1 MAKKKKKKKS
11 EEQKKL
17 RTPIVSV
24 LGHVDHGKTTLLDK
38 IRNTRVTAKEAGG
51 ITQHIGATEVP
62 IDVIKEICKDIW
74 KVKVSI
80 PGLLF
85 IDTPG
90 HKAFTNLRRRGGALA
105 DLAILIVDINE
116 GFKDQTN
123 EAISILKT
131 FKTPFVVAANKIDRI
146 PGWQKHEDQPFVKTF
161 AKQDDVVKNRLENR
175 IYELIAKLYEHGF
188 NAERFDRV
196 TDFTRT
202 VAIVPISA
210 KTGEGLPELLMLLV
224 GLAQK
229 YLEENLR
236 LHVEGKARGTILEVK
251 EEKGL
256 GITCDVILYDGTL
269 RVGDTIAIAGKD
281 DVIVTKVRGI
291 LKPRP
296 AQEMRVESKFRGVK
310 EVTAAAGIKLV
321 APNLEGVVAG
331 SEFEAVESEED
342 IEKFRE
348 RIRKEYEEL
357 TIRTDE
363 EGVVLKTDTLGSL
376 EALINELREHG
387 IPIKKAEVGDVDKRD
402 VVEASAN
409 KDELNRVI
417 VGFNVK
423 TLPGVEEEADK
434 YGVVL
439 FLDSVIYSL
448 IDRVTEWREK
458 IRLEKERQKVEA
470 LIMPGKIKLLK
481 NFIFR
486 RSKPA
491 VIGAR
496 IVAGEVKK
504 GVRLI
509 KPDGTVVGTIRSM
522 KKEDNFLNVASE
534 GEELAIAIDGAV
546 IGRNLGGDEIL
557 YVDVPER
564 HARIIKRDLYDSLSE
579 ETKKALDEL
588 MEIKR
593 KEKPLWGR

>member
-1 MAKKKKKKKS
+1 MGKKKKEK
-11 EEQKKL
+11 EQKKL

-24 LGHVDHGKTTLLDK
+24 LGHVDHGKTTLLDR
-38 IRNTRVTAKEAGG
+38 IRKSRVTAKEAGG

-62 IDVIKEICKDIW
+62 IDVIKDICRDIW
-74 KVKVSI
+74 KAKVSI

-105 DLAILIVDINE
+105 DLAVLVVDINE
-116 GFKDQTN
+116 GFKDQTE
-123 EAISILKT
+123 EALSILKT
-131 FKTPFVVAANKIDRI
+131 FRTPFVVAANKIDRI
-146 PGWQKHEDQPFVKTF
+146 PGWQKCEGLPFVKSF
-161 AKQDDVVKNRLENR
+161 AKQDDVAKRRLENR
-175 IYELIAKLYEHGF
+175 IYELIAKLYEYGF
-188 NAERFDRV
+188 NAERFDRI

-210 KTGEGLPELLMLLV
+210 ITGEGIPELLMLLV

-229 YLEENLR
+229 YLEENLK
-236 LHVEGKARGTILEVK
+236 LHVEGRAKGTILEVK

-269 RVGDTIAIAGKD
+269 RVGDRIAIAGKD

-296 AQEMRVESKFRGVK
+296 AQEMRLESKFRGVK

-321 APNLEGVVAG
+321 APDLENVIAG

-342 IEKFRE
+342 VEEFRE
-348 RIRKEYEEL
+348 RIKRDYEKVA
-357 TIRTDE
+357 IRTDE
-363 EGVVLKTDTLGSL
+363 EGIILKTDTLGSL

-387 IPIKKAEVGDVDKRD
+387 IPIKKAEVGDIDKRD
-402 VVEASAN
+402 IVEASAN
-409 KDELNRVI
+409 RDELNRMI

-434 YGVVL
+434 YDVKL
-439 FLDSVIYSL
+439 FIDSVIYSL
-448 IDRVTEWREK
+448 IDNVTQWREK
-458 IRLEKERQKVEA
+458 VRLEREKQKVEA
-470 LIMPGKIKLLK
+470 LVMPAKVKLLK

-491 VIGAR
+491 VVGAR
-496 IVAGEVKK
+496 ILAGELKK
-504 GVRLI
+504 GARLI
-509 KPDGTVVGTIRSM
+509 KPDGSVAGTVRSM
-522 KKEDNFLNVASE
+522 KKGDEFLSVAGE

-546 IGRNLGGDEIL
+546 IGRNLSGDEVL

-564 HARIIKRDLYDSLSE
+564 HARIIRKELYDSLSDSA
-579 ETKKALDEL
+579 KKAFDEFL
-588 MEIKR
+588 EIK
-593 KEKPLWGR
+593 KKVTEKPLWGR

>member
-1 MAKKKKKKKS
+1 MGKKKKEK
-11 EEQKKL
+11 EQKKL

-24 LGHVDHGKTTLLDK
+24 LGHVDHGKTTLLDR
-38 IRNTRVTAKEAGG
+38 IRKSRVTAKEAGG

-62 IDVIKEICKDIW
+62 IDVIKDICRDIW
-74 KVKVSI
+74 KAKVSI

-105 DLAILIVDINE
+105 DLAVLVVDVNE
-116 GFKDQTN
+116 GFKDQTE
-123 EAISILKT
+123 EALSILKT
-131 FKTPFVVAANKIDRI
+131 FRTPFVVAANKIDRI
-146 PGWQKHEDQPFVKTF
+146 PGWQKCEGLPFVKSF
-161 AKQDDVVKNRLENR
+161 AKQDDVAKRRLENR
-175 IYELIAKLYEHGF
+175 IYELIAKLYEYGF
-188 NAERFDRV
+188 NAERFDRI

-210 KTGEGLPELLMLLV
+210 ITGEGIPELLMLLV

-229 YLEENLR
+229 YLEENLK
-236 LHVEGKARGTILEVK
+236 LHVEGRAKGTILEVK

-269 RVGDTIAIAGKD
+269 RVGDRIAIAGKD

-296 AQEMRVESKFRGVK
+296 AQEMRLESKFRGVK

-321 APNLEGVVAG
+321 APDLENVIAG

-342 IEKFRE
+342 VEEFRE
-348 RIRKEYEEL
+348 RIKRDYEKVA
-357 TIRTDE
+357 IRTDE
-363 EGVVLKTDTLGSL
+363 EGIILKTDTLGSL

-387 IPIKKAEVGDVDKRD
+387 IPIKKAEVGDIDKRD
-402 VVEASAN
+402 IVEASAN
-409 KDELNRVI
+409 RDELNRMI

-434 YGVVL
+434 YDVKL
-439 FLDSVIYSL
+439 FIDSVIYSL
-448 IDRVTEWREK
+448 IDNVTQWREK
-458 IRLEKERQKVEA
+458 VRLEREKQKVEA
-470 LIMPGKIKLLK
+470 LVMPAKVKLLK

-491 VIGAR
+491 VVGAR
-496 IVAGEVKK
+496 ILAGELKK
-504 GVRLI
+504 GARLI
-509 KPDGTVVGTIRSM
+509 KPDGSVAGTVRSM
-522 KKEDNFLNVASE
+522 KKGDEFLSVAGE

-546 IGRNLGGDEIL
+546 IGRNLSGDEVL

-564 HARIIKRDLYDSLSE
+564 HARIIRKELYDSLSDSA
-579 ETKKALDEL
+579 KKAFDEFL
-588 MEIKR
+588 EIK
-593 KEKPLWGR
+593 KKVTEKPLWGR